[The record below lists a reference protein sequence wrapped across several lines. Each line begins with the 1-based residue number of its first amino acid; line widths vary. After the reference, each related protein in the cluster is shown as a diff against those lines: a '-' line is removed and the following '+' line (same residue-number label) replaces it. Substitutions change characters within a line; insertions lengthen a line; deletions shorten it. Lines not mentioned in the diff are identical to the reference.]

1 MNKENLLYILGGV
14 LVGFVAAYVLFEVM
28 LNKQPPRL
36 TPALRAALVS
46 GEGQPMAGPEADPNA
61 GASDA
66 AMAAGDPAAGGAAG
80 GPAMAEIETL
90 RQQVEKNPNDA
101 DAVRKLA
108 NLNFDIRN
116 WKRAEELYRRYLE
129 IRPDDPDVMT
139 DLGIAYRESR
149 DFDKALAQF
158 DAAQKLAPD
167 HWQSYYNEVV
177 VLAFDLKQMD
187 QAGQVLQELQRLQP
201 ANPDVAKL
209 AEAVNKQRAA
219 A

>member
-1 MNKENLLYILGGV
+1 MSKDNLLYTLGGI
-14 LVGFVAAYVLFEVM
+14 LIGFVAAYVLFEVM
-28 LNKQPPRL
+28 VNKQPPRL
-36 TPALRAALVS
+36 TPALRAALVN
-46 GEGQPMAGPEADPNA
+46 GEGQPMAPEGGGDPNGGA
-61 GASDA
+61 GDA
-66 AMAAGDPAAGGAAG
+66 AMAAGGQPGANGGA
-80 GPAMAEIETL
+80 PMAQIEAL

-101 DAVRKLA
+101 DAIRQLA

-116 WKRAEELYRRYLE
+116 WQRAEELYRRYLE
-129 IRPDDPDVMT
+129 LRPKDPDVMT
-139 DLGIAYRESR
+139 DLGISYRESR
-149 DFDKALAQF
+149 NFDKALEQF

-177 VLAFDLKQMD
+177 VLAFDLKRMD